1 MPLEKPTKEEL
12 LAYTTAAVPHEAGH
26 ILIGR
31 IVGLPV
37 RALDHFVMRGPNNE
51 IVPGN
56 FATVGVAPMSSAA
69 VAMTPKPVLFA
80 FALFC
85 AGGLAG
91 NLVANIPA
99 EEYGLQKDRTDLAL
113 VATASLK
120 EFAEEAVPRIEEELE
135 KFQKLREAIKSSY
148 EALISDPEVKVG
160 RHSILASYQL
170 DAIIPQNKKS
180 FPVFFQ

>member
-1 MPLEKPTKEEL
+1 MFPGKPAKEQL

-31 IVGLPV
+31 MAGLPV
-37 RALDHFVMRGPNNE
+37 RALDHFVIRDSNE
-51 IVPGN
+51 EMLPGN

-69 VAMTPKPVLFA
+69 VVMTPKPVLLA

-91 NLVANIPA
+91 NLVAHIPA
-99 EEYGLQKDRTDLAL
+99 EEYGLQKDRADLAL
-113 VATASLK
+113 VTTASL
-120 EFAEEAVPRIEEELE
+120 EEVAEKAVPRIEEELE

-148 EALISDPEVKVG
+148 EALISNPDVKAG
-160 RHSILASYQL
+160 RHSILTSYQL
-170 DAIIPQNKKS
+170 DAIVPQNKTS
-180 FPVFFQ
+180 FPAFFQ

>member
-1 MPLEKPTKEEL
+1 MFPGKLAKEQL

-31 IVGLPV
+31 MAGLPV
-37 RALDHFVMRGPNNE
+37 RALDHFVIRGSDEE
-51 IVPGN
+51 ILPGN

-69 VAMTPKPVLFA
+69 MVMTPKPVLLA

-91 NLVANIPA
+91 NLVAHIPA

-113 VATASLK
+113 VTTASL
-120 EFAEEAVPRIEEELE
+120 EEVAERAVSRIEEELE
-135 KFQKLREAIKSSY
+135 TFQKLREAIKSSY
-148 EALISDPEVKVG
+148 EALISNPDVKAG
-160 RHSILASYQL
+160 RYPILTSYQL
-170 DAIIPQNKKS
+170 DAIVPQNKTS
-180 FPVFFQ
+180 FPEFFQ

>member
-1 MPLEKPTKEEL
+1 MRPGKPAKEEL

-31 IVGLPV
+31 TLGLPV
-37 RALDHFVMRGPNNE
+37 RALDHFVLRGSKNE
-51 IVPGN
+51 MLPGN
-56 FATVGVAPMSSAA
+56 FATTGVAPISSAA
-69 VAMTPKPVLFA
+69 VAMTPKPVLLA

-113 VATASLK
+113 VTAASL
-120 EFAEEAVPRIEEELE
+120 EEVAEKAVPRIKEEWE
-135 KFQKLREAIKSSY
+135 KFRKLCEAIKSSY
-148 EALISDPEVKVG
+148 EVLISDPDVKAG
-160 RHSILASYQL
+160 RHSILTSYQL
-170 DAIIPQNKKS
+170 DAIVPQNKTS

>member
-1 MPLEKPTKEEL
+1 MPSGNPAKEEL

-31 IVGLPV
+31 MAGLPV
-37 RALDHFVMRGPNNE
+37 RALDHFVIRGFTDE
-51 IVPGN
+51 MLPGN
-56 FATVGVAPMSSAA
+56 FATVGVAPMSGAA
-69 VAMTPKPVLFA
+69 ALMTPKPVLLA

-113 VATASLK
+113 VTAASL
-120 EFAEEAVPRIEEELE
+120 EVFPQPAS
-135 KFQKLREAIKSSY
+135 KFRR
-148 EALISDPEVKVG
+148 G
-160 RHSILASYQL
+160 
-170 DAIIPQNKKS
+170 
-180 FPVFFQ
+180 